1 MGHKTHPYG
10 FRLGIIKDWK
20 THWYANNASAYRK
33 LVLEDIKLRQTINQ
47 EYQGFT
53 DAGIARIEVDRG
65 AQDTVINIHS
75 ARPGILIGRD
85 GERVKNLRT
94 RLEAITQHRIQ
105 LNIME
110 IEQPELNPFLVGRN
124 IAEQLQRRVA
134 YRRAIRQ
141 AAQRA
146 MQAILRQTINQEYQ
160 GFTDAGIARIE
171 VDRGAQDTVINIHSA
186 RPGILIGRDGERVK
200 NLRTRLEAITQH
212 RIQLNIMEIEQPELN
227 PFLVG
232 RNIADR
238 DAGAQIPLGTANPGA
253 QNPPEEE
260 TQYAGG
266 AGQKK
271 ALGAQGFRSRNLC
284 LGR

>member
-33 LVLEDIKLRQTINQ
+33 LVLEDIKLRQSINR

-53 DAGIARIEVDRG
+53 DAGIARIEIDRG

-85 GERVKNLRT
+85 GERVKNLRS

-105 LNIME
+105 LNIIE

-146 MQAILRQTINQEYQ
+146 MQAGAEGIKIIVKGRISGSE
-160 GFTDAGIARIE
+160 IARQEKLLMGRVPLHTLRADIDYALAEAATTMGRIGIKVWIYRGQILPPVPEAEEELETIE
-171 VDRGAQDTVINIHSA
+171 VRVEAGSEDETEAIADDVIGGVAIRGAFDVAT
-186 RPGILIGRDGERVK
+186 
-200 NLRTRLEAITQH
+200 
-212 RIQLNIMEIEQPELN
+212 
-227 PFLVG
+227 
-232 RNIADR
+232 
-238 DAGAQIPLGTANPGA
+238 
-253 QNPPEEE
+253 
-260 TQYAGG
+260 
-266 AGQKK
+266 
-271 ALGAQGFRSRNLC
+271 
-284 LGR
+284 

>member
-1 MGHKTHPYG
+1 MGHKTHPLG

-33 LVLEDIKLRQTINQ
+33 LVLEDIKLRQSINK

-94 RLEAITQHRIQ
+94 RLEAITEHRIQ
-105 LNIME
+105 LNILE
-110 IEQPELNPFLVGRN
+110 IQQPELNPYLVGRN

-146 MQAILRQTINQEYQ
+146 MQA
-160 GFTDAGIARIE
+160 
-171 VDRGAQDTVINIHSA
+171 GAQGIKIIAKGRVSGSELA
-186 RPGILIGRDGERVK
+186 RQEKLLIGRVPLHTLRADIDYALSEAATTMGRIGIKVWIYRGQILPPVPEAEEELETIEVRVEAGAEDE
-200 NLRTRLEAITQH
+200 TEAI
-212 RIQLNIMEIEQPELN
+212 
-227 PFLVG
+227 
-232 RNIADR
+232 ADDVIGGVAIR
-238 DAGAQIPLGTANPGA
+238 GAFDVAT
-253 QNPPEEE
+253 
-260 TQYAGG
+260 
-266 AGQKK
+266 
-271 ALGAQGFRSRNLC
+271 
-284 LGR
+284 

>member
-1 MGHKTHPYG
+1 MGHKTHPLG

-33 LVLEDIKLRQTINQ
+33 LVLEDIKLRQSINK

-94 RLEAITQHRIQ
+94 RLEAITEHRIQ
-105 LNIME
+105 LNILE
-110 IEQPELNPFLVGRN
+110 IQQPELNPFLVGRN
-124 IAEQLQRRVA
+124 IADQLQRRVA

-146 MQAILRQTINQEYQ
+146 MQA
-160 GFTDAGIARIE
+160 
-171 VDRGAQDTVINIHSA
+171 
-186 RPGILIGRDGERVK
+186 
-200 NLRTRLEAITQH
+200 
-212 RIQLNIMEIEQPELN
+212 
-227 PFLVG
+227 
-232 RNIADR
+232 
-238 DAGAQIPLGTANPGA
+238 
-253 QNPPEEE
+253 
-260 TQYAGG
+260 
-266 AGQKK
+266 
-271 ALGAQGFRSRNLC
+271 GAQGIKIIAK
-284 LGR
+284 GRLSGSEIARQEKLLMGRVPLHTLRADIDYALSEAATSMGRIGIKVWIYRGQILPPLPEAEEELETIEVRVEAGAEDETEAIADDVIGGVAIRGAFDVAT